1 MSTMTKRFVTRFQRN
16 LESWRAGEIDYAT
29 FNECNRQT
37 WEAIA
42 AAGKDIEADVVAGLR
57 GEALL
62 ADVGLLAD
70 EEQRTSRVRAT
81 NRSDLGDEAPRY
93 RGALLHTTKGPTLR
107 ISPSSP
113 AGLDAEHRQVAAA
126 IYELAAH
133 MERLSHQLEV
143 HWTIAPDAD
152 GGQVAVEL
160 AGDHE
165 ATLADEFLNNL
176 MIQHQLI

>member
-1 MSTMTKRFVTRFQRN
+1 MPSMKERFVARFQHN
-16 LESWRAGEIDYAT
+16 LESWRAGEIDYVT
-29 FNECNRQT
+29 FNECNRET

-42 AAGKDIEADVVAGLR
+42 EAGKDVEADVVAGLH
-57 GEALL
+57 GEALH

-70 EEQRTSRVRAT
+70 DEQRTTRVRAAS
-81 NRSDLGDEAPRY
+81 RSGLRLEAPRY
-93 RGALLHTTKGPTLR
+93 RGDLLRTTKGPTLR
-107 ISPSSP
+107 ISPTTP
-113 AGLDAEHRQVAAA
+113 VGQDAEHRQVAAV

-133 MERLSHQLEV
+133 MERLSHQLEA

-152 GGQVAVEL
+152 SCQVAVEL

-165 ATLADEFLNNL
+165 VELADELLTNV

>member
-1 MSTMTKRFVTRFQRN
+1 MSSMKERFVARFQHN

-29 FNECNRQT
+29 FNECNWET
-37 WEAIA
+37 WEAISE
-42 AAGKDIEADVVAGLR
+42 AGKEVEAEVVAGLR

-62 ADVGLLAD
+62 ADVGLLD
-70 EEQRTSRVRAT
+70 DDGQRTIRIRAMSRP
-81 NRSDLGDEAPRY
+81 DLRHEAPRY
-93 RGALLHTTKGPTLR
+93 RGALLHTTRGPTLR
-107 ISPSSP
+107 ISPTSS
-113 AGLDAEHRQVAAA
+113 AGLGAEHRQVAAA

-152 GGQVAVEL
+152 GGQVTVEL

-165 ATLADEFLNNL
+165 AALADEFITNV
-176 MIQHQLI
+176 MTHYQLI

>member
-1 MSTMTKRFVTRFQRN
+1 MSTMTERFVTRFQRN

-29 FNECNRQT
+29 FTECNRQT

-42 AAGKDIEADVVAGLR
+42 EAGKDVEAEVVAELR

-70 EEQRTSRVRAT
+70 EEQRNSRVRAT
-81 NRSDLGDEAPRY
+81 NRSDLRHETPRY
-93 RGALLHTTKGPTLR
+93 RGALLHTTRGPTLR
-107 ISPSSP
+107 ISPTSS

-126 IYELAAH
+126 IYELAAY

-143 HWTIAPDAD
+143 PWTIAADAD

>member
-1 MSTMTKRFVTRFQRN
+1 MSAITERFVARFQHN
-16 LESWRAGEIDYAT
+16 LESWRASEIDYAT

-42 AAGKDIEADVVAGLR
+42 EAGKDVEAEVVAELR
-57 GEALL
+57 GEALH
-62 ADVGLLAD
+62 ADLGLFAN
-70 EEQRTSRVRAT
+70 EERRTGRIRAT
-81 NRSDLGDEAPRY
+81 NRSAVRHEAPRY
-93 RGALLHTTKGPTLR
+93 RGALVHTTRGPTLR
-107 ISPSSP
+107 ISPTSHG
-113 AGLDAEHRQVAAA
+113 GLEAEHRQVAAA
-126 IYELAAH
+126 IYELAAY
-133 MERLSHQLEV
+133 MERLSHQLEA

-165 ATLADEFLNNL
+165 ATLADEFLHNL

>member
-1 MSTMTKRFVTRFQRN
+1 MSSMKERFLARFHHN
-16 LESWRAGEIDYAT
+16 LESWRAGEIDYVT
-29 FNECNRQT
+29 FNECNRET

-42 AAGKDIEADVVAGLR
+42 EAGKDMEAEVVAGLR
-57 GEALL
+57 GEVLL
-62 ADVGLLAD
+62 AAVGLLAGD
-70 EEQRTSRVRAT
+70 EQRTIRVRAT
-81 NRSDLGDEAPRY
+81 NRSDLRLEAPRY
-93 RGALLHTTKGPTLR
+93 RGALLRTTKGPTLR
-107 ISPSSP
+107 ISPTTL
-113 AGLDAEHRQVAAA
+113 AGQDAEHRQVAAV

-160 AGDHE
+160 AGEHE
-165 ATLADEFLNNL
+165 STLADEFINSV